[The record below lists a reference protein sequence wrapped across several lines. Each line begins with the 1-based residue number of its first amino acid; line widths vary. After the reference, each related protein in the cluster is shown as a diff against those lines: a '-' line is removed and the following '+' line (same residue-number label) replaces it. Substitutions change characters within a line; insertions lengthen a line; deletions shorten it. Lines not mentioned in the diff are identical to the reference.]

1 MIVYV
6 SFSDLFK
13 HKSIFGDCTMEG
25 CCSWLDSCLT
35 PIHQIPLCENG
46 FVTVAKSR
54 QSFPLFS
61 LPHWSLNRF
70 GKQRW
75 KFNQTCTAVQ
85 CVPVVFALLTARKP
99 EYCDRLRFLN
109 HLLTRPHLQLSAL
122 LPVLCIVLPFL
133 PWTFSLS
140 HSTSLCFVPFAC
152 FDYISPPVRKDSM
165 FLFDSIWYRPKKKM
179 YLHRTWSSAVLET
192 LFISHRS
199 LVYRAWD
206 RANLPVVYLNW
217 HIFFLCDI
225 SLSDQ

>member
-13 HKSIFGDCTMEG
+13 QNSLLGNCSIESRLLLT
-25 CCSWLDSCLT
+25 WLLLDSKSSD
-35 PIHQIPLCENG
+35 PFFFENG

-70 GKQRW
+70 GNQRW
-75 KFNQTCTAVQ
+75 KFNQTRTAVQ
-85 CVPVVFALLTARKP
+85 CVPVAFGLLTARKP
-99 EYCDRLRFLN
+99 EYRDRLRFLN

-140 HSTSLCFVPFAC
+140 HSTSLRFCSVCLFWLHLPALFGKIRCFCLIPF
-152 FDYISPPVRKDSM
+152 DTD
-165 FLFDSIWYRPKKKM
+165 
-179 YLHRTWSSAVLET
+179 
-192 LFISHRS
+192 
-199 LVYRAWD
+199 
-206 RANLPVVYLNW
+206 
-217 HIFFLCDI
+217 
-225 SLSDQ
+225 